1 MKRIIVALLLFII
14 MTNTFAQDS
23 GVHFVHGL
31 CWKEVIA
38 KATKEHKY
46 IFVDCFTTWCGPC
59 KVMSSQIFPQKE
71 VGEYFNAHYISV
83 KAQMDKTKNDNE
95 EIKARYQDASMLEK
109 EYEVHVYPTFLYFS
123 PEGIPVHRSAG
134 SGSAEDIIN
143 EGKKAFTTDKAFYVL
158 LKKFKSGKITSP
170 AFLTLVNEAVDAR
183 ESHADTLTNE
193 YIRTQKN
200 MFTKDNITLLVSS
213 THITSDTGF
222 SIISANEKQ
231 YDSLTFKGAGRKII
245 IETLTAST
253 YNTLYEF
260 QKNNEE
266 PNWEAY
272 ESVLTDKYPAYS
284 KQTVL
289 FSKVAF
295 YLRAK
300 KGKQLTESAISYFNT
315 YPENCEQESLN
326 NWAWNIF
333 LTCDDTALLIKA
345 LPLSKKSFE
354 KDNKP
359 ENIDT
364 YASLLYRAGRKEEAI
379 QWETKALNL
388 ATNDK
393 EQYQSGIDKMKKNE
407 KIWENQ

>member
-1 MKRIIVALLLFII
+1 MKHIAVILLSLVI
-14 MTNTFAQDS
+14 MANSFAQDG

-31 CWKEVIA
+31 SWKEVVA

-59 KVMSSQIFPQKE
+59 KFMTAQIFPQKE
-71 VGEYFNAHYISV
+71 VGDYFNAHYICI

-95 EIKARYQDASMLEK
+95 EIKARYNDATMLEK
-109 EYEVHVYPTFLYFS
+109 EYEIHVYPTFLFFN
-123 PEGIPVHRSAG
+123 PDGNAVHRSAG
-134 SGSAEDIIN
+134 SGTAEDIIT
-143 EGKKAFTTDKAFYVL
+143 EGKKALTTDKAFYVL
-158 LKKFKSGKITSP
+158 LKKYKTGKITSP
-170 AFLTLVNEAVDAR
+170 AFLTLVNQAIDAR
-183 ESHADTLTNE
+183 DSNADTLTHD

-200 MFTKDNITLLVSS
+200 MFTKDNVSLLASS

-222 SIISANEKQ
+222 SIISSNENL
-231 YDSLTFKGAGRKII
+231 YDSLTYKGVARKII
-245 IETLTAST
+245 VETLTAST

-266 PNWEAY
+266 PNWEAF
-272 ESVLTDKYPAYS
+272 ESGLTDKYPKYS
-284 KQTVL
+284 KQTVM

-300 KGKQLTESAISYFNT
+300 KGKQLAESAVNYFNN
-315 YPENCEQESLN
+315 YPDNCEPESLN

-333 LTCDDTALLIKA
+333 LTCEDTALLNKA

-364 YASLLYRAGRKEEAI
+364 YAALLYRAGHKEEAI

-388 ATNDK
+388 AVSDK
-393 EQYQSGIDKMKKNE
+393 EQYQSSIDKMKKDE